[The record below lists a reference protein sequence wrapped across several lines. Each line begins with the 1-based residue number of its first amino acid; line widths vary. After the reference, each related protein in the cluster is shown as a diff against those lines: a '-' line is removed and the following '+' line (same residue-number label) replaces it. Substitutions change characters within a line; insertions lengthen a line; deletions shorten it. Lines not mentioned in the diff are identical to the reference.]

1 MQNHR
6 TKFFLI
12 IAIGILFLSCAGPE
26 SLLRTHAYEG
36 TRKAA
41 SEMATV
47 FAVWNGPGFEMASIC
62 SADGKSYWKFGTIS
76 NCRSVIY
83 LLPGKH
89 EISVQYEYANYTGE
103 VSFPIDV
110 QAGRAYR
117 VFATSYDLKVAHFE
131 LREMPADFKLTYK
144 DVAPIY
150 FNGGRGKNSYVDPST
165 AK

>member
-76 NCRSVIY
+76 NCLSVIY
-83 LLPGKH
+83 LRNVSRDTHPSQDPNLGDC
-89 EISVQYEYANYTGE
+89 SGFGASLRSANYLE
-103 VSFPIDV
+103 
-110 QAGRAYR
+110 
-117 VFATSYDLKVAHFE
+117 
-131 LREMPADFKLTYK
+131 
-144 DVAPIY
+144 
-150 FNGGRGKNSYVDPST
+150 
-165 AK
+165 